1 MKKTQFISFLA
12 FFLVV
17 FIMIFFVKVCMQE
30 IIKYEFEKNA
40 TDKVLPFSVEQKVIE
55 KPMSFVLFP
64 WSKYMQKNISELSEE
79 QKTFVQE
86 KKLAECIVDMVNYDD
101 ILIQDRD
108 SAVAGLYEDIR
119 KLTTEDGREYYVW
132 NRWQVEGIYIFAMV
146 NMKGEIFS
154 FHFVTDL
161 ECDGEGAIE
170 YVEENCVNEQKV
182 FDMKYEMNDFQ
193 KNREIFIQNMGM
205 KLETYENL
213 NTQMF
218 YSSDL
223 RGIPNKIIE
232 ENGNLILQYATVTEK
247 EGYIYLYFE
256 NNKKKFSGYHLQLY

>member
-161 ECDGEGAIE
+161 ECDGQGAIE
-170 YVEENCVNEQKV
+170 YVEENCVNELGVYSGEYQ
-182 FDMKYEMNDFQ
+182 FNNFEE
-193 KNREIFIQNMGM
+193 NREKFINKIGIQSMQIGM
-205 KLETYENL
+205 LHKTVNL
-213 NTQMF
+213 RSM
-218 YSSDL
+218 
-223 RGIPNKIIE
+223 PNKIME
-232 ENGNLILQYATVTEK
+232 ENGNLLLQYATITE
-247 EGYIYLYFE
+247 EYQYIYLYLD
-256 NNKKKFSGYHLQLY
+256 NKTEKFSGYHLELY